1 MDKKDFMKLNKI
13 IFDEVYKFE
22 DDEIKELL
30 NGNKKICLIN
40 KKTGK
45 LKKDDTLNY
54 EISIISRRLREF
66 TTRSQAMEYLTEN
79 KYTVKILKKLAKY
92 NNIYVNSRCKKN
104 EIIDELVEGT
114 VGVRLKFDALDR
126 Q

>member
-1 MDKKDFMKLNKI
+1 MKLNKI

-22 DDEIKELL
+22 DDEIKGLL
-30 NGNKKICLIN
+30 NGNKKICLMD
-40 KKTGK
+40 KKTAK
-45 LKKDDTLNY
+45 SKVDDSIDD
-54 EISIISRRLREF
+54 EIYVISRSLKEF

-79 KYTVKILKKLAKY
+79 KYTVKVLKKLAKY

-104 EIIDELVEGT
+104 EIIDELIEGT
-114 VGVRLKFDALDR
+114 VGVKLKFDALDG

>member
-1 MDKKDFMKLNKI
+1 MDKKEFMRLNKI
-13 IFDEVYKFE
+13 IFDYIYKIN

-30 NGNKKICLIN
+30 SGNKKVCLID
-40 KKTGK
+40 KKNEK
-45 LKKDDTLNY
+45 LKLDDSINDEIIQISKTL
-54 EISIISRRLREF
+54 RKF
-66 TTRSQAMEYLTEN
+66 TTRSMAIDYLIKN
-79 KYTVKILKKLAKY
+79 KYTVKVLKILAKY

-114 VGVRLKFDALDR
+114 VGVRLKFDALDG